1 MDTPVLAVR
10 HVSKSFAGVRAL
22 VDIDL
27 EIAPGEIHCLA
38 GENGSGKSTLIKV
51 ISGVHTPEH
60 GTVSIDGR
68 DFTRLTPA
76 AAIDAGVRV
85 IYQDFSIF
93 PNLSVMENI
102 ALGSEVAAGRR
113 LVNRSRM
120 REVAREAVA
129 KIGFQ
134 VDLDEL
140 VGNLSVA
147 DKQLVAISRALM
159 GDAKLIIM
167 DEPTTALTKK
177 EVAALF
183 DIVRDL
189 QSRGIAILFVSHKLE
204 EVFEIAQRFTILR
217 SGHKVITCP
226 KEELDRASFARYM
239 TGRDFAEERYQPG
252 TIDEAPVLQV
262 EGATVSGAFADASLS
277 VRPGE
282 ILGITG
288 LLGSGRTELALS
300 LFGMLPLDSGC
311 IRVKGQDVTLRGVR
325 DAIEAGIA
333 YVPEDRLTEGLFLS
347 RSIGENITIS
357 EMENFTKV
365 LGFIDKKAIRAEEQK
380 WVTRLEVVTPDPANA
395 VNTLSGGNQ
404 QKVVLAKWLAT
415 KPSVLILNGPTVGV
429 DIGSK
434 FTIHSI
440 LRELASQGMAVIII
454 SDDIAEVLTN
464 CSTIAIMRAG
474 HLSEAMSPDTLTEAE
489 LTRLLSE
496 DRAPASS
503 LRREAKPGH
512 SQPQPRQSAARH
524 ERRPGDFLEGEGV
537 AARHIAHG
545 RGDDVHLAARD
556 RRVGRHPRVV
566 LPLGGRPLLAR
577 LVRLLDGFAHVGDG
591 PTLHAG
597 EDCGDLVEG
606 QGLGARH
613 VESLILVAPR
623 IRQDAGCHAPRVLA
637 RDHADSPVACG
648 PEDAALLI
656 GQRHEKV
663 RVEVIAQERVR
674 HARRLDVLLRVEVC
688 ARQRERCIGSRV
700 NKRQVHDVAHPGC
713 GRRVD
718 ERDVLVQAVLALGR
732 GHHEEDVNAFQRD
745 ARRERVLVRALHRD
759 GSRQLGRARRRVRE
773 QAQG

>member
-51 ISGVHTPEH
+51 ISGVHTPEE
-60 GTVSIDGR
+60 GSVAIAGR
-68 DFTRLTPA
+68 EYTHLTPS

-85 IYQDFSIF
+85 IYQDFSVF

-102 ALGSEVAAGRR
+102 ALGSEVAAGRA

-120 REVAREAVA
+120 REVAREAIA
-129 KIGFQ
+129 KIGFT

-177 EVAALF
+177 EVCALF
-183 DIVRDL
+183 DIVADL
-189 QSRGIAILFVSHKLE
+189 QSRGIAIVFVSHKLE

-217 SGHKVITCP
+217 SGRKVITCP
-226 KEELDRASFARYM
+226 KEELDRASFARHM
-239 TGRDFAEERYQPG
+239 TGRDF
-252 TIDEAPVLQV
+252 DEAPYRTGYIDADPVLEV
-262 EGATVSGAFADASLS
+262 REATVADAFENASLS

-300 LFGMLPLDSGC
+300 LFGMLHLDSGR

-325 DAIEAGIA
+325 DAIKAGIA

-347 RSIGENITIS
+347 RSIGDNITIS
-357 EMENFTKV
+357 EMDAFTHY
-365 LGFIDKKAIRAEEQK
+365 LGFIDKEAIRAEEK
-380 WVTRLEVVTPDPANA
+380 RWVERLGVLTPDPDNA

-415 KPSVLILNGPTVGV
+415 NPSVLILNGPTVGV

-440 LRELASQGMAVIII
+440 LRELAAQGMAIIII

-474 HLSEAMSPDTLTEAE
+474 HLSEPISPDTLTEAE

-496 DRAPASS
+496 EGAPASS
-503 LRREAKPGH
+503 T
-512 SQPQPRQSAARH
+512 
-524 ERRPGDFLEGEGV
+524 EG
-537 AARHIAHG
+537 
-545 RGDDVHLAARD
+545 
-556 RRVGRHPRVV
+556 
-566 LPLGGRPLLAR
+566 
-577 LVRLLDGFAHVGDG
+577 
-591 PTLHAG
+591 G
-597 EDCGDLVEG
+597 E
-606 QGLGARH
+606 
-613 VESLILVAPR
+613 
-623 IRQDAGCHAPRVLA
+623 
-637 RDHADSPVACG
+637 
-648 PEDAALLI
+648 
-656 GQRHEKV
+656 
-663 RVEVIAQERVR
+663 
-674 HARRLDVLLRVEVC
+674 
-688 ARQRERCIGSRV
+688 
-700 NKRQVHDVAHPGC
+700 N
-713 GRRVD
+713 
-718 ERDVLVQAVLALGR
+718 
-732 GHHEEDVNAFQRD
+732 
-745 ARRERVLVRALHRD
+745 
-759 GSRQLGRARRRVRE
+759 
-773 QAQG
+773 

>member
-27 EIAPGEIHCLA
+27 EIAPGEIHCLV

-102 ALGSEVAAGRR
+102 ALGSEVAAGRC

-129 KIGFQ
+129 KIGFD

-226 KEELDRASFARYM
+226 KEDLDRAKFARYM
-239 TGRDFAEERYQPG
+239 TGRDFDEERYQPG

-300 LFGMLPLDSGC
+300 LFGMLPLDSGR
-311 IRVKGQDVTLRGVR
+311 IRVKGQDVALRGVR

-357 EMENFTKV
+357 EMENFTKA

-415 KPSVLILNGPTVGV
+415 NPSVLILNGPTVGV

-474 HLSEAMSPDTLTEAE
+474 HLSEAMSPDTLTEGE

-503 LRREAKPGH
+503 T
-512 SQPQPRQSAARH
+512 
-524 ERRPGDFLEGEGV
+524 EG
-537 AARHIAHG
+537 
-545 RGDDVHLAARD
+545 
-556 RRVGRHPRVV
+556 
-566 LPLGGRPLLAR
+566 
-577 LVRLLDGFAHVGDG
+577 
-591 PTLHAG
+591 G
-597 EDCGDLVEG
+597 E
-606 QGLGARH
+606 
-613 VESLILVAPR
+613 
-623 IRQDAGCHAPRVLA
+623 
-637 RDHADSPVACG
+637 
-648 PEDAALLI
+648 
-656 GQRHEKV
+656 
-663 RVEVIAQERVR
+663 
-674 HARRLDVLLRVEVC
+674 
-688 ARQRERCIGSRV
+688 
-700 NKRQVHDVAHPGC
+700 N
-713 GRRVD
+713 
-718 ERDVLVQAVLALGR
+718 
-732 GHHEEDVNAFQRD
+732 
-745 ARRERVLVRALHRD
+745 
-759 GSRQLGRARRRVRE
+759 
-773 QAQG
+773 

>member
-51 ISGVHTPEH
+51 ISGVHTPEE
-60 GTVSIDGR
+60 GSVAIAGR
-68 DFTRLTPA
+68 EYAHLTPS

-85 IYQDFSIF
+85 IYQDFSVF

-102 ALGSEVAAGRR
+102 ALGSEVAAGRA

-120 REVAREAVA
+120 RKVAAEAIA

-177 EVAALF
+177 EVRALF
-183 DIVRDL
+183 DIVADL

-217 SGHKVITCP
+217 SGRKVITCP
-226 KEELDRASFARYM
+226 KEELDRASFARHM
-239 TGRDFAEERYQPG
+239 TGRDF
-252 TIDEAPVLQV
+252 DEAPYRTGYIDADPVLEV
-262 EGATVSGAFADASLS
+262 REATVADAFENASLS

-300 LFGMLPLDSGC
+300 LFGMLPLDSGT
-311 IRVKGQDVTLRGVR
+311 VSVAGKDVTLRGVR
-325 DAIEAGIA
+325 DAIKAGIA

-347 RSIGENITIS
+347 RSIGDNITIS
-357 EMENFTKV
+357 EMESFTKA
-365 LGFIDKKAIRAEEQK
+365 LGFIDKEAIRAEEK
-380 WVTRLEVVTPDPANA
+380 RWVERLGILTPDPDNA

-415 KPSVLILNGPTVGV
+415 NPSVLILNGPTVGV

-440 LRELASQGMAVIII
+440 LRELAAQGMAIIII

-474 HLSEAMSPDTLTEAE
+474 HLSEPISPDTLTEAE

-496 DRAPASS
+496 EGAPASS
-503 LRREAKPGH
+503 T
-512 SQPQPRQSAARH
+512 
-524 ERRPGDFLEGEGV
+524 EG
-537 AARHIAHG
+537 
-545 RGDDVHLAARD
+545 
-556 RRVGRHPRVV
+556 
-566 LPLGGRPLLAR
+566 
-577 LVRLLDGFAHVGDG
+577 
-591 PTLHAG
+591 G
-597 EDCGDLVEG
+597 E
-606 QGLGARH
+606 
-613 VESLILVAPR
+613 
-623 IRQDAGCHAPRVLA
+623 
-637 RDHADSPVACG
+637 
-648 PEDAALLI
+648 
-656 GQRHEKV
+656 
-663 RVEVIAQERVR
+663 
-674 HARRLDVLLRVEVC
+674 
-688 ARQRERCIGSRV
+688 
-700 NKRQVHDVAHPGC
+700 N
-713 GRRVD
+713 
-718 ERDVLVQAVLALGR
+718 
-732 GHHEEDVNAFQRD
+732 
-745 ARRERVLVRALHRD
+745 
-759 GSRQLGRARRRVRE
+759 
-773 QAQG
+773 

>member
-51 ISGVHTPEH
+51 ISGVHTPEE
-60 GTVSIDGR
+60 GSVAIAGR
-68 DFTRLTPA
+68 EYAHLTPS

-85 IYQDFSIF
+85 IYQDFSVF

-102 ALGSEVAAGRR
+102 ALGSEVAAGRA

-120 REVAREAVA
+120 RKVAAEAIA

-177 EVAALF
+177 EVRALF
-183 DIVRDL
+183 DIVADL

-217 SGHKVITCP
+217 SGRKVITCP
-226 KEELDRASFARYM
+226 KEELDRASFARHM
-239 TGRDFAEERYQPG
+239 TGRDF
-252 TIDEAPVLQV
+252 DEAPYRTGYIDADPVLEV
-262 EGATVSGAFADASLS
+262 REATVADAFENASLS

-300 LFGMLPLDSGC
+300 LFGMLPLDSGT
-311 IRVKGQDVTLRGVR
+311 VSVAGKDVTWRGVR
-325 DAIEAGIA
+325 DAIKAGIA

-347 RSIGENITIS
+347 RSIGDNITIS
-357 EMENFTKV
+357 EMESFTKA
-365 LGFIDKKAIRAEEQK
+365 LGFIDKEAIRAEEK
-380 WVTRLEVVTPDPANA
+380 RWVERLGILTPDPDNA

-415 KPSVLILNGPTVGV
+415 NPSVLILNGPTVGV

-440 LRELASQGMAVIII
+440 LRELAAQGMAIIII

-474 HLSEAMSPDTLTEAE
+474 HLSEPISPDTLTEAE

-496 DRAPASS
+496 EGAPASS
-503 LRREAKPGH
+503 T
-512 SQPQPRQSAARH
+512 
-524 ERRPGDFLEGEGV
+524 EG
-537 AARHIAHG
+537 
-545 RGDDVHLAARD
+545 
-556 RRVGRHPRVV
+556 
-566 LPLGGRPLLAR
+566 
-577 LVRLLDGFAHVGDG
+577 
-591 PTLHAG
+591 G
-597 EDCGDLVEG
+597 E
-606 QGLGARH
+606 
-613 VESLILVAPR
+613 
-623 IRQDAGCHAPRVLA
+623 
-637 RDHADSPVACG
+637 
-648 PEDAALLI
+648 
-656 GQRHEKV
+656 
-663 RVEVIAQERVR
+663 
-674 HARRLDVLLRVEVC
+674 
-688 ARQRERCIGSRV
+688 
-700 NKRQVHDVAHPGC
+700 N
-713 GRRVD
+713 
-718 ERDVLVQAVLALGR
+718 
-732 GHHEEDVNAFQRD
+732 
-745 ARRERVLVRALHRD
+745 
-759 GSRQLGRARRRVRE
+759 
-773 QAQG
+773 

>member
-51 ISGVHTPEH
+51 ISGVHAPDD
-60 GTVSIDGR
+60 GSVSIAGCEH
-68 DFTRLTPA
+68 THLTPA
-76 AAIDAGVRV
+76 DAIAVGVRV

-177 EVAALF
+177 EVRALF
-183 DIVRDL
+183 DIVADL

-226 KEELDRASFARYM
+226 KEELDRASFARHM
-239 TGRDFAEERYQPG
+239 TGRDFDEERYQPG
-252 TIDEAPVLQV
+252 DITEAPILQV
-262 EGATVSGAFADASLS
+262 VAGAFADATLS

-288 LLGSGRTELALS
+288 LLGSGRTELAMS
-300 LFGMLPLDSGC
+300 LFGMLPLDSGR

-325 DAIEAGIA
+325 DAIAAGIA

-357 EMENFTKV
+357 EMESFTKA
-365 LGFIDKKAIRAEEQK
+365 LGFIDKKAIRDEEKK
-380 WVTRLEVVTPDPANA
+380 WVKRLDVVTPDPANA

-440 LRELASQGMAVIII
+440 LRELAAQGMAVIII

-474 HLSEAMSPDTLTEAE
+474 HLSDPINPDTLTEAE

-496 DRAPASS
+496 DQAPASS
-503 LRREAKPGH
+503 T
-512 SQPQPRQSAARH
+512 
-524 ERRPGDFLEGEGV
+524 EG
-537 AARHIAHG
+537 
-545 RGDDVHLAARD
+545 
-556 RRVGRHPRVV
+556 
-566 LPLGGRPLLAR
+566 
-577 LVRLLDGFAHVGDG
+577 
-591 PTLHAG
+591 G
-597 EDCGDLVEG
+597 E
-606 QGLGARH
+606 
-613 VESLILVAPR
+613 
-623 IRQDAGCHAPRVLA
+623 
-637 RDHADSPVACG
+637 
-648 PEDAALLI
+648 
-656 GQRHEKV
+656 
-663 RVEVIAQERVR
+663 
-674 HARRLDVLLRVEVC
+674 
-688 ARQRERCIGSRV
+688 
-700 NKRQVHDVAHPGC
+700 N
-713 GRRVD
+713 
-718 ERDVLVQAVLALGR
+718 
-732 GHHEEDVNAFQRD
+732 
-745 ARRERVLVRALHRD
+745 
-759 GSRQLGRARRRVRE
+759 
-773 QAQG
+773 

>member
-51 ISGVHTPEH
+51 ISGVHTPEE
-60 GTVSIDGR
+60 GSVAIAGR
-68 DFTRLTPA
+68 EYTHLTPS

-85 IYQDFSIF
+85 IYQDFSVF

-102 ALGSEVAAGRR
+102 ALGSEVAAGRA

-120 REVAREAVA
+120 REVAREAIA
-129 KIGFQ
+129 KIGFT

-177 EVAALF
+177 EVCALF
-183 DIVRDL
+183 DIVADL
-189 QSRGIAILFVSHKLE
+189 QSRGIAIVFVSHKLE

-217 SGHKVITCP
+217 SGRKVITCP
-226 KEELDRASFARYM
+226 KEDLDRASFARHM
-239 TGRDFAEERYQPG
+239 TGRDF
-252 TIDEAPVLQV
+252 DEAPYRTCYIDADPVLEV
-262 EGATVSGAFADASLS
+262 REATVADAFENASLS

-300 LFGMLPLDSGC
+300 LFGMLHLDSGR

-325 DAIEAGIA
+325 DAIKAGIA

-347 RSIGENITIS
+347 RSIGDNITIS
-357 EMENFTKV
+357 EMDAFTHY
-365 LGFIDKKAIRAEEQK
+365 LGFIDKEAIRAEEK
-380 WVTRLEVVTPDPANA
+380 RWVERLGVLTPDPDNA

-415 KPSVLILNGPTVGV
+415 NPSVLILNGPTVGV

-440 LRELASQGMAVIII
+440 LRELAAQGMAIIII

-474 HLSEAMSPDTLTEAE
+474 HLSEPISPDTLTEAE

-496 DRAPASS
+496 EGAPASS
-503 LRREAKPGH
+503 T
-512 SQPQPRQSAARH
+512 
-524 ERRPGDFLEGEGV
+524 EG
-537 AARHIAHG
+537 
-545 RGDDVHLAARD
+545 
-556 RRVGRHPRVV
+556 
-566 LPLGGRPLLAR
+566 
-577 LVRLLDGFAHVGDG
+577 
-591 PTLHAG
+591 G
-597 EDCGDLVEG
+597 E
-606 QGLGARH
+606 
-613 VESLILVAPR
+613 
-623 IRQDAGCHAPRVLA
+623 
-637 RDHADSPVACG
+637 
-648 PEDAALLI
+648 
-656 GQRHEKV
+656 
-663 RVEVIAQERVR
+663 
-674 HARRLDVLLRVEVC
+674 
-688 ARQRERCIGSRV
+688 
-700 NKRQVHDVAHPGC
+700 N
-713 GRRVD
+713 
-718 ERDVLVQAVLALGR
+718 
-732 GHHEEDVNAFQRD
+732 
-745 ARRERVLVRALHRD
+745 
-759 GSRQLGRARRRVRE
+759 
-773 QAQG
+773 

>member
-51 ISGVHTPEH
+51 ISGVHTPEE
-60 GTVSIDGR
+60 GSVAIAGR
-68 DFTRLTPA
+68 EYTHLTPS

-85 IYQDFSIF
+85 IYQDFSVF

-102 ALGSEVAAGRR
+102 ALGSEVAAGRA

-177 EVAALF
+177 EVCALF
-183 DIVRDL
+183 DIVADL
-189 QSRGIAILFVSHKLE
+189 QSRGIAIVFVSHKLE
-204 EVFEIAQRFTILR
+204 EVFEIAQCFTILR
-217 SGHKVITCP
+217 SGRKVITCP
-226 KEELDRASFARYM
+226 KEELDRASFARHM
-239 TGRDFAEERYQPG
+239 TGRDF
-252 TIDEAPVLQV
+252 DEAPYRTGYIDADPVLEV
-262 EGATVSGAFADASLS
+262 REATVAGAFENASLS

-300 LFGMLPLDSGC
+300 LFGILPLDSGT
-311 IRVKGQDVTLRGVR
+311 VSVAGKDVTLRGVR
-325 DAIEAGIA
+325 DAIKAGIA

-347 RSIGENITIS
+347 RSIGDNITIS
-357 EMENFTKV
+357 EMDAFTHY
-365 LGFIDKKAIRAEEQK
+365 LSFIDKEAIRAEEK
-380 WVTRLEVVTPDPANA
+380 RWVERLGILTTDPDNA

-415 KPSVLILNGPTVGV
+415 NPSVLILNGPTVGV

-440 LRELASQGMAVIII
+440 LRELAAQGMAIIII

-474 HLSEAMSPDTLTEAE
+474 HLSEPISPDTLTEAE

-496 DRAPASS
+496 EGAPASS
-503 LRREAKPGH
+503 T
-512 SQPQPRQSAARH
+512 
-524 ERRPGDFLEGEGV
+524 EG
-537 AARHIAHG
+537 
-545 RGDDVHLAARD
+545 
-556 RRVGRHPRVV
+556 
-566 LPLGGRPLLAR
+566 
-577 LVRLLDGFAHVGDG
+577 
-591 PTLHAG
+591 G
-597 EDCGDLVEG
+597 E
-606 QGLGARH
+606 
-613 VESLILVAPR
+613 
-623 IRQDAGCHAPRVLA
+623 
-637 RDHADSPVACG
+637 
-648 PEDAALLI
+648 
-656 GQRHEKV
+656 
-663 RVEVIAQERVR
+663 
-674 HARRLDVLLRVEVC
+674 
-688 ARQRERCIGSRV
+688 
-700 NKRQVHDVAHPGC
+700 N
-713 GRRVD
+713 
-718 ERDVLVQAVLALGR
+718 
-732 GHHEEDVNAFQRD
+732 
-745 ARRERVLVRALHRD
+745 
-759 GSRQLGRARRRVRE
+759 
-773 QAQG
+773 

>member
-51 ISGVHTPEH
+51 ISGVHTPEE
-60 GTVSIDGR
+60 GSVAIAGR
-68 DFTRLTPA
+68 EYTHLTPS

-85 IYQDFSIF
+85 IYQDFSVF

-102 ALGSEVAAGRR
+102 ALGSEVAAGRA

-177 EVAALF
+177 EVCALF
-183 DIVRDL
+183 DIVADL
-189 QSRGIAILFVSHKLE
+189 QSRGIAIVFVSHKLE

-217 SGHKVITCP
+217 SGRKVITCP
-226 KEELDRASFARYM
+226 KEELDRASFARHM
-239 TGRDFAEERYQPG
+239 TGRDF
-252 TIDEAPVLQV
+252 DEAPYRTGYIDADPVLEV
-262 EGATVSGAFADASLS
+262 REATVAGAFENASLS

-300 LFGMLPLDSGC
+300 LFGMLPLDSGT
-311 IRVKGQDVTLRGVR
+311 VSVAGKDVTLRGVR
-325 DAIEAGIA
+325 DAIKAGIA

-347 RSIGENITIS
+347 RSIGDNITIS
-357 EMENFTKV
+357 EMDAFTHY
-365 LGFIDKKAIRAEEQK
+365 LGFIDKEAIRAEEK
-380 WVTRLEVVTPDPANA
+380 RWVERLGILTTDPDNA

-415 KPSVLILNGPTVGV
+415 NPSVLILNGPTVGV

-440 LRELASQGMAVIII
+440 LRELAAQGMAIIII

-474 HLSEAMSPDTLTEAE
+474 HLSEPISPDTLTEAE

-496 DRAPASS
+496 EGAPASS
-503 LRREAKPGH
+503 T
-512 SQPQPRQSAARH
+512 
-524 ERRPGDFLEGEGV
+524 EG
-537 AARHIAHG
+537 
-545 RGDDVHLAARD
+545 
-556 RRVGRHPRVV
+556 
-566 LPLGGRPLLAR
+566 
-577 LVRLLDGFAHVGDG
+577 
-591 PTLHAG
+591 G
-597 EDCGDLVEG
+597 E
-606 QGLGARH
+606 
-613 VESLILVAPR
+613 
-623 IRQDAGCHAPRVLA
+623 
-637 RDHADSPVACG
+637 
-648 PEDAALLI
+648 
-656 GQRHEKV
+656 
-663 RVEVIAQERVR
+663 
-674 HARRLDVLLRVEVC
+674 
-688 ARQRERCIGSRV
+688 
-700 NKRQVHDVAHPGC
+700 N
-713 GRRVD
+713 
-718 ERDVLVQAVLALGR
+718 
-732 GHHEEDVNAFQRD
+732 
-745 ARRERVLVRALHRD
+745 
-759 GSRQLGRARRRVRE
+759 
-773 QAQG
+773 

>member
-51 ISGVHTPEH
+51 ISGVHTPEE
-60 GTVSIDGR
+60 GSVAIAGR
-68 DFTRLTPA
+68 EYTHLTPS

-85 IYQDFSIF
+85 IYQDFSVF

-102 ALGSEVAAGRR
+102 ALGSEVAAGRA

-177 EVAALF
+177 EVRALF
-183 DIVRDL
+183 DIVADL

-217 SGHKVITCP
+217 SGRKVITCP
-226 KEELDRASFARYM
+226 KEDLDRASFARHM
-239 TGRDFAEERYQPG
+239 TGRDF
-252 TIDEAPVLQV
+252 DEAPYRTGYIDADPVLEV
-262 EGATVSGAFADASLS
+262 REATVAGAFENASLS

-300 LFGMLPLDSGC
+300 LFGMLHLDSGR

-325 DAIEAGIA
+325 DAIKAGIA
-333 YVPEDRLTEGLFLS
+333 YVPEDRLTEALFLS
-347 RSIGENITIS
+347 RSIGDNITIS
-357 EMENFTKV
+357 EMDAFTHY
-365 LGFIDKKAIRAEEQK
+365 LGFIDKEAIRAEEK
-380 WVTRLEVVTPDPANA
+380 RWVERLGILTPDPDNA

-415 KPSVLILNGPTVGV
+415 NPSVLILNGPTVGV

-440 LRELASQGMAVIII
+440 LRELAAQGMAIIII

-474 HLSEAMSPDTLTEAE
+474 HLSEPISPDILTEAE

-496 DRAPASS
+496 EGAPASS
-503 LRREAKPGH
+503 TKG
-512 SQPQPRQSAARH
+512 
-524 ERRPGDFLEGEGV
+524 GE
-537 AARHIAHG
+537 
-545 RGDDVHLAARD
+545 
-556 RRVGRHPRVV
+556 
-566 LPLGGRPLLAR
+566 
-577 LVRLLDGFAHVGDG
+577 
-591 PTLHAG
+591 
-597 EDCGDLVEG
+597 
-606 QGLGARH
+606 
-613 VESLILVAPR
+613 
-623 IRQDAGCHAPRVLA
+623 
-637 RDHADSPVACG
+637 
-648 PEDAALLI
+648 
-656 GQRHEKV
+656 
-663 RVEVIAQERVR
+663 
-674 HARRLDVLLRVEVC
+674 
-688 ARQRERCIGSRV
+688 
-700 NKRQVHDVAHPGC
+700 N
-713 GRRVD
+713 
-718 ERDVLVQAVLALGR
+718 
-732 GHHEEDVNAFQRD
+732 
-745 ARRERVLVRALHRD
+745 
-759 GSRQLGRARRRVRE
+759 
-773 QAQG
+773 

>member
-27 EIAPGEIHCLA
+27 EIALGEIHCLA

-51 ISGVHTPEH
+51 ISGVHTPEE
-60 GTVSIDGR
+60 GSVAIAGR
-68 DFTRLTPA
+68 EYTHLTPS

-85 IYQDFSIF
+85 IYQDFSVF

-102 ALGSEVAAGRR
+102 ALGSEVAAGRA

-120 REVAREAVA
+120 RKVAAEAIA

-177 EVAALF
+177 EVRALF
-183 DIVRDL
+183 DIVADL

-217 SGHKVITCP
+217 SGRKVITCP
-226 KEELDRASFARYM
+226 KEELDRASFARHM
-239 TGRDFAEERYQPG
+239 TGRDF
-252 TIDEAPVLQV
+252 DEAPYRTGYIDADPVLEV
-262 EGATVSGAFADASLS
+262 REATVADAFENASLS

-300 LFGMLPLDSGC
+300 LFGMLPLDSGT
-311 IRVKGQDVTLRGVR
+311 VSVAGKDVTLRGVR
-325 DAIEAGIA
+325 DAIKAGIA

-347 RSIGENITIS
+347 RSIGDNITIS
-357 EMENFTKV
+357 EMESFTKA
-365 LGFIDKKAIRAEEQK
+365 LGFIDKEAIRAEEK
-380 WVTRLEVVTPDPANA
+380 RWVERLGILTPDPDNA

-415 KPSVLILNGPTVGV
+415 NPSVLILNGPTVGV

-440 LRELASQGMAVIII
+440 LRELAAQGMAIIII

-474 HLSEAMSPDTLTEAE
+474 HLSEPISPDTLTEAE

-496 DRAPASS
+496 EGAPASS
-503 LRREAKPGH
+503 T
-512 SQPQPRQSAARH
+512 
-524 ERRPGDFLEGEGV
+524 EG
-537 AARHIAHG
+537 
-545 RGDDVHLAARD
+545 
-556 RRVGRHPRVV
+556 
-566 LPLGGRPLLAR
+566 
-577 LVRLLDGFAHVGDG
+577 
-591 PTLHAG
+591 G
-597 EDCGDLVEG
+597 E
-606 QGLGARH
+606 
-613 VESLILVAPR
+613 
-623 IRQDAGCHAPRVLA
+623 
-637 RDHADSPVACG
+637 
-648 PEDAALLI
+648 
-656 GQRHEKV
+656 
-663 RVEVIAQERVR
+663 
-674 HARRLDVLLRVEVC
+674 
-688 ARQRERCIGSRV
+688 
-700 NKRQVHDVAHPGC
+700 N
-713 GRRVD
+713 
-718 ERDVLVQAVLALGR
+718 
-732 GHHEEDVNAFQRD
+732 
-745 ARRERVLVRALHRD
+745 
-759 GSRQLGRARRRVRE
+759 
-773 QAQG
+773 

>member
-51 ISGVHTPEH
+51 ISGVHTPEE
-60 GTVSIDGR
+60 GSVAIAGR
-68 DFTRLTPA
+68 EYTHLTPS

-85 IYQDFSIF
+85 IYQDFSVF

-102 ALGSEVAAGRR
+102 ALGSEVAAGRA

-177 EVAALF
+177 EVCALF
-183 DIVRDL
+183 DIVADL
-189 QSRGIAILFVSHKLE
+189 QSRGIAIVFVSHKLE

-217 SGHKVITCP
+217 SGRKVVTCP
-226 KEELDRASFARYM
+226 KEDLDRASFARHM
-239 TGRDFAEERYQPG
+239 TGRDF
-252 TIDEAPVLQV
+252 DEAPYRTGYIDADPVLEV
-262 EGATVSGAFADASLS
+262 REATVAGAFENASLS

-300 LFGMLPLDSGC
+300 LFGILPLDSGT
-311 IRVKGQDVTLRGVR
+311 VSVAGKDVTLRGVR
-325 DAIEAGIA
+325 DAIKAGIA

-347 RSIGENITIS
+347 RSIGDNITIL
-357 EMENFTKV
+357 EMDAFTHY
-365 LGFIDKKAIRAEEQK
+365 LGFIDKEAIRAEEK
-380 WVTRLEVVTPDPANA
+380 RWVERLGILTPDPDNA

-415 KPSVLILNGPTVGV
+415 NPSVLILNGPTVGV

-440 LRELASQGMAVIII
+440 LRELAAQGMAIIII

-474 HLSEAMSPDTLTEAE
+474 HLSEPISPDTLTEAE

-496 DRAPASS
+496 EGAPASS
-503 LRREAKPGH
+503 TKG
-512 SQPQPRQSAARH
+512 
-524 ERRPGDFLEGEGV
+524 GE
-537 AARHIAHG
+537 
-545 RGDDVHLAARD
+545 
-556 RRVGRHPRVV
+556 
-566 LPLGGRPLLAR
+566 
-577 LVRLLDGFAHVGDG
+577 
-591 PTLHAG
+591 
-597 EDCGDLVEG
+597 
-606 QGLGARH
+606 
-613 VESLILVAPR
+613 
-623 IRQDAGCHAPRVLA
+623 
-637 RDHADSPVACG
+637 
-648 PEDAALLI
+648 
-656 GQRHEKV
+656 
-663 RVEVIAQERVR
+663 
-674 HARRLDVLLRVEVC
+674 
-688 ARQRERCIGSRV
+688 
-700 NKRQVHDVAHPGC
+700 N
-713 GRRVD
+713 
-718 ERDVLVQAVLALGR
+718 
-732 GHHEEDVNAFQRD
+732 
-745 ARRERVLVRALHRD
+745 
-759 GSRQLGRARRRVRE
+759 
-773 QAQG
+773 